1 MRDDFRHSDHPCSG
15 PRRMRGTH
23 RRGRLVTESHQDHVH
38 WRIRPAVRRDFQA
51 LVGLLVDLNA
61 SAFVAAFG

>member
-1 MRDDFRHSDHPCSG
+1 MRDDFRHSDHPVG
-15 PRRMRGTH
+15 PCCMRGTH

-51 LVGLLVDLNA
+51 LVGLPA
-61 SAFVAAFG
+61 T